1 VSVARRGAL
10 KSADELAQIGL
21 RHHRAGDVAAAER
34 SYRAALE
41 RSPSNVPGL
50 TLLSTLLLEQ
60 REHEAALQLLDRAV
74 QLVPELGLLHSNRGE
89 ALRRLGR
96 SEEAL
101 VALERAVSV
110 APELSEAHY
119 NLGLLLDQL
128 GRLTEAVPAYENALE
143 LAPTARGLVTL
154 LQALRDAGQ
163 SARGVRWY
171 KRLASRV
178 GESAELSSAFGGLLL
193 DAFRIDEAV
202 EHLQRACERDPTLA
216 VAHAELAA
224 ALAERGELSAAISR
238 LERAIEAEPANPR
251 WLSHLVYLSAFSEE
265 VSGRQLLEV
274 ARRFGREHA
283 QELPLPASY
292 QNSRDPERRLRV
304 GYVSGDFRAHPIA
317 QFLRPLFRAHDRSQV
332 ELYCYSTSR
341 RTDAVT
347 DELRS
352 MVDAW
357 RDLSALDDER
367 AAAAVR
373 ADAIDV
379 LVDLSQ
385 HSAGNRL
392 LLFARK
398 PAPVQLS
405 WLGYPGPTGV
415 PAIDYR
421 ITDPHL
427 DPVEPGGL
435 EDEALARLPETF
447 WCYEPLSPH
456 VEVSALPLSSNGY
469 VTFGS
474 LNSFKKVSAVTL
486 DTWAQVLRSVPR
498 SRLMLLAPEGQVR
511 RRIAEVF
518 SRVGV
523 DPARLAF
530 QSHVPPAEYLQLY
543 QQIDIALDCITY
555 GGGTTSLDAYW
566 MGVPV
571 VTLRGDAAVRRAGVS
586 LASNLGLPQLI
597 AKTSA
602 GYVAIATRLARDQH
616 ELLTL
621 RSSLRSRLQASPLMD
636 APRFAAALED
646 VFRRFWRHS
655 VAGTLVESR
664 NPV

>member
-1 VSVARRGAL
+1 VNVARRGAL

-21 RHHRAGDVAAAER
+21 RHHRAGDLAAAER

-41 RSPSNVPGL
+41 RSPTNVPGL
-50 TLLSTLLLEQ
+50 TLLSTLLLER
-60 REHEAALQLLDRAV
+60 REHEAALELLERAV
-74 QLVPELGLLHSNRGE
+74 QLAPELALLHSNRGE

-96 SEEAL
+96 PEEAL
-101 VALERAVSV
+101 RALERAVQL

-119 NLGLLLDQL
+119 NLGLILDQL
-128 GRLTEAVPAYENALE
+128 GRLNDAIPAYETALE
-143 LAPTARGLVTL
+143 LAPTGRGLVTL

-163 SARGVRWY
+163 YARGGRWY
-171 KRLASRV
+171 KSLAARV

-193 DAFRIDEAV
+193 DAYRIDEAV
-202 EHLQRACERDPTLA
+202 DHLHRACELDPALA
-216 VAHAELAA
+216 VGHAELAA
-224 ALAERGELSAAISR
+224 ALAERGELSAATSR
-238 LERAIEAEPANPR
+238 LERAIEVEPENPR

-274 ARRFGREHA
+274 ARRFGRSHA
-283 QELPLPASY
+283 EGLPLPASY
-292 QNSRDPERRLRV
+292 ENTREPERPLRV
-304 GYVSGDFRAHPIA
+304 GYVSGDLRAHPVA

-341 RTDAVT
+341 RSDAVT

-357 RDLSALDDER
+357 RDLSAVDDER

-385 HSAGNRL
+385 HSAGSRL
-392 LLFARK
+392 LVFARK

-415 PAIDYR
+415 PAIDLR

-427 DPVEPGGL
+427 DPVEPGVL
-435 EDEALARLPETF
+435 EDEPLARLPETF
-447 WCYEPLSPH
+447 WCYEPLLPH
-456 VEVSALPLSSNGY
+456 VEVSELPLSANGY

-486 DTWAQVLRSVPR
+486 DTWARVLRSVPG

-511 RRIAEVF
+511 RRVAEVF
-518 SRVGV
+518 TRADV
-523 DPARLAF
+523 DPARLTF
-530 QSHVPPAEYLQLY
+530 QSHLPPAKYLQLY

-571 VTLRGDAAVRRAGVS
+571 VTLRGDGAVRRAGAS
-586 LASNLGLPQLI
+586 IASNLGLPQLI
-597 AKTSA
+597 AETSA
-602 GYVAIATRLARDQH
+602 GYVELATRLATGEQ
-616 ELLTL
+616 ELRAL
-621 RSSLRSRLQASPLMD
+621 RSTLRSRLQASPLMD
-636 APRFAAALED
+636 ASRFAAALENLY
-646 VFRRFWRHS
+646 RAGWRS
-655 VAGTLVESR
+655 WLRGR
-664 NPV
+664 P